1 MAYEMNDWSCGEA
14 ITTEKLQHMEAGIF
28 EAQNEYQC
36 SVSQRT
42 LTEET
47 VVTEAEPDEPVI
59 GTLSYQG
66 FIDSDT
72 LEVTFNGVVYECT
85 RRQWADSTAL
95 YSEYGAGDAEWDEYP
110 FTVISSDLTGT
121 NKLYTE
127 LPGTYTIKLKAID
140 HSATTSD
147 CFERAVKKVTHASGQ
162 CVKVRRYY
170 ADSEKNYE
178 VGFQY
183 AQLFTLDTHDA
194 ISIPQGG
201 YGRVTIRY
209 SGTADD
215 ARFAFSIIR
224 YIESQ
229 NAVYHVPP
237 ITSFW
242 SFMSDGRPVCE
253 LELFARD
260 GAISIPANTINVGV
274 VAFFTPYKESVCLIE
289 GDCCEEDIPE
299 PV

>member
-36 SVSQRT
+36 SVSQQT

-47 VVTEAEPDEPVI
+47 VVTETESDPPLTC
-59 GTLSYQG
+59 TLSYQG
-66 FIDSDT
+66 VIDSDT
-72 LEVTFNGVVYECT
+72 LEVTFNGVVYECA
-85 RRQWADSTAL
+85 RRQLADSTTL
-95 YSEYGAGDAEWDEYP
+95 YYEYGAEGTEWDEYP
-110 FTVISSDLTGT
+110 FAIVSSDLGI
-121 NKLYTE
+121 NELSTE

-140 HSATTSD
+140 HNATTSD
-147 CFERAVKKVTHASGQ
+147 CFERAVKKVIHASGQ

-170 ADSEKNYE
+170 ADSEKEHE

-183 AQLFTLDTHDA
+183 AQLVTLDTHDA

-201 YGRVTIRY
+201 YGQVTIRY
-209 SGTADD
+209 SGTVDD
-215 ARFAFSIIR
+215 SKFAFSIIR
-224 YIESQ
+224 FIDSK

-237 ITSFW
+237 ITSFF
-242 SFMSDGRPVCE
+242 SYMSDGSLVCR

-260 GAISIPANTINVGV
+260 GAISIPANTIEVGV